1 MWSASNHAV
10 EGGFNRGSC
19 EIETRGAGAPRE
31 CCGDYAAPFHT
42 QQRQL
47 INTNYQPGLEIL
59 NRNQMSFDI
68 LKGILF
74 FKLISNPATSNA
86 VKIRKSR
93 ITATSVHFDDH
104 LRTG

>member
-47 INTNYQPGLEIL
+47 INTNYQPGLEI
-59 NRNQMSFDI
+59 
-68 LKGILF
+68 
-74 FKLISNPATSNA
+74 
-86 VKIRKSR
+86 
-93 ITATSVHFDDH
+93 
-104 LRTG
+104 

>member
-47 INTNYQPGLEIL
+47 INTNYQPGLEIIKKVTKEDFWL
-59 NRNQMSFDI
+59 
-68 LKGILF
+68 
-74 FKLISNPATSNA
+74 
-86 VKIRKSR
+86 
-93 ITATSVHFDDH
+93 TA
-104 LRTG
+104 